1 MMKISRHDLVGV
13 FVFLGLA
20 LPLGQQALAQRESRA
35 LAVGVQSTAPPFGYV
50 DDNGEVAGFDVDL
63 SRALCARLNQTCELA
78 ETEFADVLPMIESGQ
93 LDFAAAFVSITD
105 KRRERVA
112 FSEPY
117 FQSPARLVALRSV
130 GADVSAYALDDLDV
144 GVKRQTTSDDYL
156 SDTAPASTRVHRYK
170 TQDEALAD
178 LVLRRLDAV
187 LGESVVL
194 WEGFLSQPVG
204 APYTFV
210 GPTLRDVRWFG
221 EGIGVAVR
229 PDDAELLRRID
240 EALRAMRSDGEL
252 RQLQQRH
259 LRAVLLETADAE
271 GPSQ

>member
-1 MMKISRHDLVGV
+1 MTKIPGHNL
-13 FVFLGLA
+13 LGLFVLLGLG
-20 LPLGQQALAQRESRA
+20 LPLGQQALAQKDSRS

-50 DDNGEVAGFDVDL
+50 DDNGDVAGFDVDL
-63 SRALCARLNQTCELA
+63 SRALCARLNQACELA

-117 FQSPARLVALRSV
+117 FQSPAQLVALRST
-130 GADVSAYALDDLDV
+130 GAQLSVDTLDGLDV
-144 GVKRQTTSDDYL
+144 GVKRLTTSDDYL

-178 LVLRRLDAV
+178 LVLGRLDAV

-194 WEGFLSQPVG
+194 WEGFLSRPVG

-210 GPTLRDVRWFG
+210 GPTFRDVRWFG

-229 PDDAELLRRID
+229 PDDAELLQRID
-240 EALRAMRSDGEL
+240 EALRAMRTDGEL

-259 LRAVLLETADAE
+259 LRAVLLETADADD
-271 GPSQ
+271 PNQ